1 VVLVIRTLR
10 SDDTDVLAEAFANWP
25 KPRELFETYADR
37 AATGDLDV
45 LVAVADGRMAG
56 FLIIE
61 PHSSYPPFRAGNI
74 PEIGDFNVLPHE
86 RGHGVG
92 TALMD
97 EAERRVAEG
106 SSVVGLGVGLYADY
120 GAAQRMYVRRGYVPD
135 GAGVVLDGVSVP
147 PGTLIRLDDDPVLMF
162 TKVLAD
168 GAGV

>member
-1 VVLVIRTLR
+1 
-10 SDDTDVLAEAFANWP
+10 
-25 KPRELFETYADR
+25 
-37 AATGDLDV
+37 
-45 LVAVADGRMAG
+45 MAG

-74 PEIGDFNVLPHE
+74 PEIADFNVLPHE
-86 RGHGVG
+86 RGQGVG

-106 SSVVGLGVGLYADY
+106 SSVVGLGVGLYADC
-120 GAAQRMYVRRGYVPD
+120 GTAQRMYVRRGYLPG
-135 GAGVVLDGVSVP
+135 GAGVVLGGVSVP

-162 TKVLAD
+162 TKVLHD